1 MEIKNILQKP
11 EFDSFYYLRD
21 FINDIIFGA
30 TNNLNHEAHTI
41 KESRNLDDIIKY
53 MQIDCHANLF
63 KVVNLFKKF
72 PKIDLFFEL
81 NMKLFFKP
89 EQAEELFT
97 KNVSYSEAYSAIFES

>member
-21 FINDIIFGA
+21 FINDIIFRV

-41 KESRNLDDIIKY
+41 KERRNLDDIVKY
-53 MQIDCHANLF
+53 MQINCNADLS

-72 PKIDLFFEL
+72 QKIDLFFEL
-81 NMKLFFKP
+81 NMKYFFKP
-89 EQAEELFT
+89 EQA
-97 KNVSYSEAYSAIFES
+97 